1 MNRYTCFPSEGGHAE
16 CAPALLR
23 LLPPRRARI
32 NASLHSFLRYAPID
46 DLTHDLRDWMM
57 NKFLFTG
64 DNKGRHKE
72 AERRLGQSCP
82 SPPPDPA
89 AGYYKKGK
97 RVSVERVVSGP
108 GLANIY
114 AFLRDHWAM
123 D

>member
-57 NKFLFTG
+57 HKFLFTG

-72 AERRLGQSCP
+72 DGASATIVSIDSITRT
-82 SPPPDPA
+82 DDDA
-89 AGYYKKGK
+89 AGGGGGGCW
-97 RVSVERVVSGP
+97 RGT
-108 GLANIY
+108 IC
-114 AFLRDHWAM
+114 
-123 D
+123 